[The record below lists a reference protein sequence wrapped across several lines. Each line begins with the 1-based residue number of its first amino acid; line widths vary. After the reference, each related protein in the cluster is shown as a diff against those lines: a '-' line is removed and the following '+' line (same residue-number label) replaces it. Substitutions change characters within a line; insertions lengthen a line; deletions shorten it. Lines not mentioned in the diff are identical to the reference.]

1 MFKKKKQYILQ
12 THIQAGFKL
21 NLPFKPAELKQRYGQ
36 IELIKLE
43 KLHIAVIQALMKYL
57 YSFHR
62 MLKCFF
68 VK

>member
-1 MFKKKKQYILQ
+1 MLKKKQYILQ
-12 THIQAGFKL
+12 THTLADFKL
-21 NLPFKPAELKQRYGQ
+21 NQPFKPAELKQRYSQ

-43 KLHIAVIQALMKYL
+43 KPHIAVIQALMKYL